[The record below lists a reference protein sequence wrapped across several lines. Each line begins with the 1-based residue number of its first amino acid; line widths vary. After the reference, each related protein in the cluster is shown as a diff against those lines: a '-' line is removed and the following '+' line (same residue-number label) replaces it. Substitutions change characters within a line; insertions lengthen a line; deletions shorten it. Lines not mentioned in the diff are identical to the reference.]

1 MMMFW
6 YGGTWAWWQAGLV
19 WLVMIVFW
27 ALLIWMIYAMIAG
40 FIRRG
45 DDGPRAKHH

>member
-1 MMMFW
+1 MMFW
-6 YGGTWAWWQAGLV
+6 YGGTWAWWQSGLV

-40 FIRRG
+40 FVRQR
-45 DDGPRAKHH
+45 DDDPRARHH